1 MRRRSRRR
9 AECSLHGHG
18 SLSSATVARI
28 VLSRRSHALTSQPRQ
43 RSALAQSP
51 TKIRPVRPPDQ
62 STARRPLSSRQGI
75 LTADRGQLLRRCL
88 WSLPFAFLPQAPPA
102 VMSTT
107 EVPCLHVRKPR
118 CQHQLRHRRAGATQL
133 RRNQSTG
140 VHVCA
145 VQLRGWHN
153 DRFRT
158 NRRRGGGGGVAGD
171 DERHRGRASVFRL
184 MLTCAAVRV
193 AVRAAA

>member
-1 MRRRSRRR
+1 MDTVHFLPQPSR
-9 AECSLHGHG
+9 ELCSHV
-18 SLSSATVARI
+18 SATPAIRVGAVTNEDSSSKAARPI
-28 VLSRRSHALTSQPRQ
+28 DRPEAPFVQARHPHCGP
-43 RSALAQSP
+43 RSASSP
-51 TKIRPVRPPDQ
+51 V
-62 STARRPLSSRQGI
+62 PLEPSF
-75 LTADRGQLLRRCL
+75 C
-88 WSLPFAFLPQAPPA
+88 FFLPQAPPA

-171 DERHRGRASVFRL
+171 DERHRGRASAWVQAHAHVCSGQGCGEGGG
-184 MLTCAAVRV
+184 MIGAACV
-193 AVRAAA
+193 